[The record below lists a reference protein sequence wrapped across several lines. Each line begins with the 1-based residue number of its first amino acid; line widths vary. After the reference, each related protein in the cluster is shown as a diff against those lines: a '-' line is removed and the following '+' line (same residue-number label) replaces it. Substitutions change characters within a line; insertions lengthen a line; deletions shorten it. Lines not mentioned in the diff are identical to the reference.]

1 MTNYQTALLK
11 IAEAETKY
19 EFISIDRQIRSQYT
33 TGALTLDEYI
43 KLDNRSTDLYTAIYW
58 SE

>member
-1 MTNYQTALLK
+1 MTSYQQIMLK

-19 EFISIDRQIRSQYT
+19 DFISIEKEMISRYVTES
-33 TGALTLDEYI
+33 LTLDEYI

-58 SE
+58 S